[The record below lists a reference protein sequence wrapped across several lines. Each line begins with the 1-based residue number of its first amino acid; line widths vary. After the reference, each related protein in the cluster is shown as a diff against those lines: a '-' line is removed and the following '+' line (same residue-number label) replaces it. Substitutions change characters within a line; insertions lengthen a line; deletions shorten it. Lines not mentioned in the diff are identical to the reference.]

1 MLNRYALLNKMLR
14 TIKNRTYEFIKK
26 CFHWLKNSVNFW
38 LILANIILATFA
50 ILSYRH
56 GISVHEAIDR
66 PYLEFINSSQELTEV
81 AKAKKTIS
89 HQKFETFLINE
100 GNRPAMF
107 DASNIKYE
115 GYPTVVWEP
124 EEPTAGVIF
133 PNQKIRLSW
142 IVYWN
147 EETAQ
152 YLKWVREEMDPVTWC
167 IVCNIELT
175 VRYGLLGTNSTSS
188 YFTTLQSS
196 HSRTPDGRIGKSEFS
211 FSIKD
216 AR

>member
-1 MLNRYALLNKMLR
+1 MCHFPKNMLNELIR
-14 TIKNRTYEFIKK
+14 K
-26 CFHWLKNSVNFW
+26 CFRWLKSSTNFW
-38 LILANIILATFA
+38 LILANIILAACA
-50 ILSYRH
+50 IFSYRH
-56 GISVHEAIDR
+56 GVSVHEAINR

-81 AKAKKTIS
+81 AKAKKIIS
-89 HQKFETFLINE
+89 HQKFETFLVND

-107 DASNIKYE
+107 DASNVKYE
-115 GYPTVVWEP
+115 GYPAVAWEP
-124 EEPTAGVIF
+124 EEPATGVIF

-152 YLKWVREEMDPVTWC
+152 YLKWVMEEMDPVTLC

-175 VRYGLLGTNSTSS
+175 VYYGLLGTNSTSS

-196 HSRTPDGRIGKSEFS
+196 HSRTPDGRRGRSEFS
-211 FSIKD
+211 
-216 AR
+216 